1 MAFPLALIPAAGWA
15 GTKLGALAT
24 AIKGLGAAKATAAVG
39 SAMKA
44 GASIPGVLS
53 SQAPR
58 MAGQVLANPA
68 FKSGIGKALFGTMNK
83 GQIINRLAPDAFFG
97 GIAALQ
103 TPGDIGDKLIAGT
116 TSAVGGG
123 LGGLALGR
131 AGQRFGDTAGFMADM
146 AGSIG
151 GDMVGMSVGD
161 GLQRGKDS
169 LMGGT
174 GQTAYERMSAEQQAQ
189 FAEQIRRQTLAGAGL
204 MPGVQERYF
213 DNTGML

>member
-1 MAFPLALIPAAGWA
+1 MAIPLAIPAAGTA
-15 GTKLGALAT
+15 LKLLAAKLG
-24 AIKGLGAAKATAAVG
+24 IGAAGKGIGAGLTAAGKVAAAQG
-39 SAMKA
+39 
-44 GASIPGVLS
+44 
-53 SQAPR
+53 PR
-58 MAGQVLANPA
+58 MAASGV
-68 FKSGIGKALFGTMNK
+68 FKQGLGRAMFGDMTK
-83 GQIINRLAPDAFFG
+83 GQLINRLAPDAFFG

-169 LMGGT
+169 LMGGS

-189 FAEQIRRQTLAGAGL
+189 FAEEIRRQTLATAGL
-204 MPGVQERYF
+204 VPGVRDQFMYE
-213 DNTGML
+213 NGLG